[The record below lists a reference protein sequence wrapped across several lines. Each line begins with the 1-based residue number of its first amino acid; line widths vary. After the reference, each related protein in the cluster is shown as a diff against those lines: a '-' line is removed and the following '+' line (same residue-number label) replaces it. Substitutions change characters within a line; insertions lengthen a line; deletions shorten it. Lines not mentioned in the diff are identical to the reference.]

1 MLIIES
7 LFNYCFFIT
16 FNNQL
21 KNKMMKAEFESI
33 PLVKNVEK
41 KRFEI
46 EVNGY
51 FAFIDYRET
60 DNQISLI
67 HTEAEPELAG
77 TGAAAAVVEKTL
89 HYIEENTKKL
99 LPFCPYVF
107 AYIKKNP
114 EWKRIVD
121 TTFERYNTL

>member
-1 MLIIES
+1 
-7 LFNYCFFIT
+7 
-16 FNNQL
+16 
-21 KNKMMKAEFESI
+21 MKSELENI
-33 PLVKNVEK
+33 PLVKNEEK

-46 EVNGY
+46 ELNSH
-51 FAFIDYRET
+51 FAFIDYKET
-60 DNQISLI
+60 SQQISLI

-77 TGAAAAVVEKTL
+77 TGAAAAVVEKSL
-89 HYIEENTKKL
+89 INIEESGKKL

-121 TTFERYNTL
+121 QRFEGYDKL

>member
-1 MLIIES
+1 MKPEFENIPLI
-7 LFNYCFFIT
+7 
-16 FNNQL
+16 
-21 KNKMMKAEFESI
+21 KAE
-33 PLVKNVEK
+33 

-46 EVNGY
+46 ELNGY

-60 DNQISLI
+60 THEIALI
-67 HTEAEPELAG
+67 HTEADPELAG

-89 HYIEENTKKL
+89 NYIEESGKKL

-107 AYIKKNP
+107 AFIKKHP

-121 TTFERYNTL
+121 EKFEGYDNL